1 MINTR
6 NANELYA
13 TLESVNSRKIIL
25 PKLMETAGVESDE
38 NVRTLKFKF
47 PKEVD
52 GMDLTQMQVRIN
64 YMNSRGEKGQHIA
77 DDLKPFESDDNYV
90 TFSWSFSRMVT
101 RYRGVTKF
109 VVCAV
114 KAGEDGDILTE
125 WNTALAQI
133 RVLEG
138 LEVTAQDMTPDEE
151 NVIAQLI
158 STVEKG
164 AKRAE
169 TAAKAAEDTSEKVMK
184 VIPNGGTA
192 KQVLTK
198 NSDNDGDYSW
208 KTPES
213 VVEVDPTLTQK
224 GKAADAGAVGEF
236 VSRFTYENAA
246 DITAD
251 LEWTRGY
258 YSGGNLGDFKDSELT
273 RTSIL
278 EAKAGEKFIVTG
290 YPYYKCLLYFIV
302 EGEDVTKRYPESG
315 QSKQSNVKIECESDC
330 KIYFGSDTNKLSSF
344 KVEKIKKEFKDI
356 IFSHDVEVTDYEDI
370 TSEISF
376 AEGGYYKFSDLSY
389 VDDPSSE
396 SAVIN
401 CAAGEMYRISGRS
414 YYNMKN
420 VVVSS
425 GTKRIVHYP
434 VKYGEQYSVNEFV
447 VPESADK
454 LYLARRTSETDI
466 FKIEKIKSV
475 LRKPKSGIEMANKSD
490 NPLYGKTA
498 VFDGDSICAGKTS
511 DYHTNGF
518 GYAGRI
524 GVKNC
529 MNWINYGIGGGTITS
544 GTKDSSEKDRH
555 WVSTNIAKIKEEYPN
570 ADYLILESCLND
582 GFNKLPVDELS
593 EGYDEEYDP
602 TRFTGAVEYMLK
614 SALTL
619 FPSAKIGVVI
629 PHRVSID
636 LNKWHDVVRAACKKW
651 NVPYIDLY
659 YLSGINVN
667 VEEQNKIM
675 FSDGVTHLTAEA
687 YERISAQIEKWMRT
701 L

>member
-1 MINTR
+1 MREI
-6 NANELYA
+6 
-13 TLESVNSRKIIL
+13 
-25 PKLMETAGVESDE
+25 GVESDD
-38 NVRTLKFKF
+38 NSVRVRFKL
-47 PKEVD
+47 PKTVGDNIDLQTMSIKINFRNAIGQKGVYIVNDIEELD
-52 GMDLTQMQVRIN
+52 G
-64 YMNSRGEKGQHIA
+64 
-77 DDLKPFESDDNYV
+77 FV
-90 TFSWSFSRMVT
+90 TFSWLFSRLVT
-101 RYRGVTKF
+101 ASPGTVKF
-109 VVCAV
+109 VVCAR
-114 KAGEDGDILTE
+114 KTDEDDKVIVE
-125 WNTALAQI
+125 WNTAVAELCI
-133 RVLEG
+133 LGGV
-138 LEVTAQDMTPDEE
+138 EVKIPSPTPEE
-151 NVIAQLI
+151 EDAI
-158 STVEKG
+158 SQAITVSRDN
-164 AKRAE
+164 AN
-169 TAAKAAEDTSEKVMK
+169 KAAQSAQQAQKEAEKVLNYGGPE
-184 VIPNGGTA
+184 IGENGNWLINGQDSG
-192 KQVLTK
+192 KPSQ
-198 NSDNDGDYSW
+198 G
-208 KTPES
+208 KTPIKG
-213 VVEVDPTLTQK
+213 VDYWTDDDKHEMELELSQNIIDSTLTQK

-278 EAKAGEKFIVTG
+278 EAKAGEEFIVTG

-302 EGEDVTKRYPESG
+302 EGENVTKRHPESG
-315 QSKQSNVKIECESDC
+315 QSIQSNVKIECGSDC
-330 KIYFGSDTNKLSSF
+330 KIYFGSDANKLSGF

-356 IFSHDVEVTDYEDI
+356 VFSHDVEVTDYEDI

-389 VDDPSSE
+389 VEDPSSE

-401 CAAGEMYRISGRS
+401 CVAGEMYRISGRS

-420 VVVSS
+420 VVAGS

-475 LRKPKSGIEMANKSD
+475 LRKPKSGIEMAKKSD

-498 VFDGDSICAGKTS
+498 VFDGDSICAGKSS

-582 GFNKLPVDELS
+582 GFNKLPIDELS

-619 FPSAKIGVVI
+619 FPSARIGVVI

-687 YERISAQIEKWMRT
+687 YERISTQIEKWMRT